1 MKANHKVKIS
11 LGILLLLFIFGWWYI
26 FAVDQAS
33 ISDIFTERNID
44 FTRDFIRNLLGI
56 GNNQPAFLQADA
68 WKEALMRTWDTIV
81 MSVLAVVIAMAGVM
95 LFSFPAVRRVST
107 AEDQEPGR
115 LIKLL
120 DGAVNVLFTLTR
132 AVPELLWAIL
142 LVFVMQPGL
151 LTGAL
156 ALAINHF
163 GILGKIT
170 TEQIENLDN
179 RSFRNLKT
187 TGASGPQVL
196 IYGVIPS
203 IMPKFLGSVFYRWEE
218 IIRASVVVGFVGTG
232 GLGQALQMS
241 MAWRQFT
248 TVFLY
253 LICYILAVNIIDFIS
268 AYAKRFIQNRRK

>member
-56 GNNQPAFLQADA
+56 GNDQPAFLQADA

>member
-33 ISDIFTERNID
+33 ISDIFTERNIN

-56 GNNQPAFLQADA
+56 GNDQPAFLQADA

-81 MSVLAVVIAMAGVM
+81 MSILAVVIAMAGVM

>member
-1 MKANHKVKIS
+1 MKANRKIKIS
-11 LGILLLLFIFGWWYI
+11 LVVMLLLFIFGWWYI
-26 FAVDQAS
+26 FAIDQAS
-33 ISDIFTERNID
+33 ISDIFTEKNID
-44 FTRDFIRNLLGI
+44 FTRDFITNLLGI
-56 GNNQPAFLQADA
+56 GNDQPAFLQAEA
-68 WKEALMRTWDTIV
+68 WQEALIRTWDTIV
-81 MSVLAVVIAMAGVM
+81 MSILAVFMAMTGVII
-95 LFSFPAVRRVST
+95 FSFPAVRRVST
-107 AEDQEPGR
+107 SEDREPSWI
-115 LIKLL
+115 IKTL
-120 DGAVNVLFTLTR
+120 DGAVNILFTFTR

-151 LTGAL
+151 FTGAL

-170 TEQIENLDN
+170 TEQVENLDN

-187 TGASGPQVL
+187 TGASDSQVL

-248 TVFLY
+248 TVLLY
-253 LICYILAVNIIDFIS
+253 LICYILAVNVIDFVS
-268 AYAKRFIQNRRK
+268 GYAKRFIQNRRK

>member
-1 MKANHKVKIS
+1 MKSNRKMKIS
-11 LGILLLLFIFGWWYI
+11 LVVMLLLFIFGWWYI

-44 FTRDFIRNLLGI
+44 FTRGFIRNLLGI
-56 GNNQPAFLQADA
+56 DNDQPTFLQADA
-68 WKEALMRTWDTIV
+68 WREALMRTWDTIV
-81 MSVLAVVIAMAGVM
+81 MSILAVVMAMAGVII
-95 LFSFPAVRRVST
+95 FSFPAVRRVST
-107 AEDQEPGR
+107 AEDQKPGR
-115 LIKLL
+115 LIRIL
-120 DGAVNVLFTLTR
+120 DAAVTVLFTLTR

-142 LVFVMQPGL
+142 LIFIMQPGL

-187 TGASGPQVL
+187 TGASGSQVL

>member
-56 GNNQPAFLQADA
+56 GNDQPAFLQADA

-81 MSVLAVVIAMAGVM
+81 MSILAVVIAMAGVM

-107 AEDQEPGR
+107 AEDQEPSR

>member
-33 ISDIFTERNID
+33 ISDIFTERNIN

-56 GNNQPAFLQADA
+56 GNDQPAFLQADA

-81 MSVLAVVIAMAGVM
+81 MSILAVVIAMAGVM

-107 AEDQEPGR
+107 AEDQEPSR

>member
-56 GNNQPAFLQADA
+56 GNDQPAFLQADA

-107 AEDQEPGR
+107 AEDQEPGW

>member
-1 MKANHKVKIS
+1 MKSNRKMKIS
-11 LGILLLLFIFGWWYI
+11 LVVMLLLFIFGWWYI

-56 GNNQPAFLQADA
+56 GNDQPAFLQADA

-81 MSVLAVVIAMAGVM
+81 MSILAVVMAMAGVII
-95 LFSFPAVRRVST
+95 FSFPAVRRVST
-107 AEDQEPGR
+107 AEDQEPGW

>member
-1 MKANHKVKIS
+1 MKSNRKMKIS
-11 LGILLLLFIFGWWYI
+11 LVVMLLLFIFGWWYI

-44 FTRDFIRNLLGI
+44 FTRGFIRNLLGI
-56 GNNQPAFLQADA
+56 GNDQPAFLQADA

-81 MSVLAVVIAMAGVM
+81 MSILAVVMAMAGVII
-95 LFSFPAVRRVST
+95 FSFPAVRRVST
-107 AEDQEPGR
+107 AEDQKPGR
-115 LIKLL
+115 LIRIL
-120 DGAVNVLFTLTR
+120 DAAVTVLFTLTR

-142 LVFVMQPGL
+142 LIFIMQPGL

-187 TGASGPQVL
+187 TGASGSQVL

-241 MAWRQFT
+241 MAWRQYT

-253 LICYILAVNIIDFIS
+253 LICYIAAVNIIDLIS
-268 AYAKRFIQNRRK
+268 GYAKRFIQNRKK

>member
-1 MKANHKVKIS
+1 
-11 LGILLLLFIFGWWYI
+11 
-26 FAVDQAS
+26 
-33 ISDIFTERNID
+33 
-44 FTRDFIRNLLGI
+44 
-56 GNNQPAFLQADA
+56 
-68 WKEALMRTWDTIV
+68 
-81 MSVLAVVIAMAGVM
+81 MAGVM

-107 AEDQEPGR
+107 AEDQEPSR

>member
-11 LGILLLLFIFGWWYI
+11 LGILFLLFIFGWWYI

-44 FTRDFIRNLLGI
+44 FTRGFIRNLLGI
-56 GNNQPAFLQADA
+56 GNDQPAFLQADA

-81 MSVLAVVIAMAGVM
+81 MSILAVVIAMAGVM

-107 AEDQEPGR
+107 AEDQKPGR
-115 LIKLL
+115 LIRIL
-120 DGAVNVLFTLTR
+120 DAAVTVLFTLTR

-142 LVFVMQPGL
+142 LIFIMQPGL

-187 TGASGPQVL
+187 TGASGSQVL

>member
-56 GNNQPAFLQADA
+56 GNDQPAFLQADA

-81 MSVLAVVIAMAGVM
+81 MSILAVVIAMAGVM